1 MMSLQSAKRHR
12 SGQTNL
18 QPDAPRGSNQ
28 APVGGVLRQALE
40 RNKGLNLAVDAS
52 RLAALLVAQM
62 RLAFSL
68 LAPGDPGAST
78 AILNPLFFS
87 SA

>member
-1 MMSLQSAKRHR
+1 MK
-12 SGQTNL
+12 
-18 QPDAPRGSNQ
+18 QPARNAASISSFGIETAPK
-28 APVGGVLRQALE
+28 ALK

-68 LAPGDPGAST
+68 LAPCNPGAST

>member
-1 MMSLQSAKRHR
+1 M
-12 SGQTNL
+12 
-18 QPDAPRGSNQ
+18 
-28 APVGGVLRQALE
+28 
-40 RNKGLNLAVDAS
+40 NKGLNLAVDAS

-62 RLAFSL
+62 RLAFSR

-87 SA
+87 SAL